1 MSVNIS
7 IAGEMPAH
15 RGLLGLGHGISI
27 TFHVTAL
34 YFGAAYLLITIPV
47 HLVYAAVALAKEDG
61 SVRRPKMDE
70 HCAEC
75 TELVTNPTKVNTRG

>member
-1 MSVNIS
+1 MPVDIS

-15 RGLLGLGHGISI
+15 RGLLGLGHGISA

-61 SVRRPKMDE
+61 SVRRPKMDAL
-70 HCAEC
+70 CAEC
-75 TELVTNPTKVNTRG
+75 TELVTNPTKVKTRG